1 MKYENLTCQETD
13 NCRFVLSK
21 QGTIPLIVIGL
32 NPSTADANKPDAT
45 MRRVMGFADRN
56 NFDAFVMLNL
66 YPQRATVPSNLDKEL
81 DLSKHQANLNAIYN
95 AVKAIKNPIILLAYG
110 DSIGIRNFFRTCLR
124 DIVTKIQPLNPTFVK
139 IGELTK
145 NGNPRHPSRTAYQPL
160 TKIDINE
167 LIH

>member
-1 MKYENLTCQETD
+1 
-13 NCRFVLSK
+13 
-21 QGTIPLIVIGL
+21 
-32 NPSTADANKPDAT
+32 

-66 YPQRATVPSNLDKEL
+66 YPQRTTTPSNLDKEL
-81 DLSKHQANLNAIYN
+81 DASKHQANLDAIYN
-95 AVKAIKNPIILLAYG
+95 AVKAIEPPTILLAYG
-110 DSIGIRNFFRTCLR
+110 DSIGVRNYLRVCLQ
-124 DIVTKIQPLNPTFVK
+124 DIVAKIHPLNPTFVK
-139 IGELTK
+139 IGKLTK